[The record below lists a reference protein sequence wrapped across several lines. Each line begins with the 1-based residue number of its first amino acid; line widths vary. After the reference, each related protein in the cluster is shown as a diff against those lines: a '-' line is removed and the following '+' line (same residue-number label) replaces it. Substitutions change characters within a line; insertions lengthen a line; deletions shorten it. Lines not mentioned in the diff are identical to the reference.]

1 MFFVNLCLITLSKLY
16 KNRRPYFLRMIF
28 LASLKSR
35 RTVSILRAERETI
48 LIKKSN
54 GELVP
59 ATWTAS
65 RSPRG
70 LNSSNLP
77 LMEVRAF
84 LLYPPRIAGQDP
96 PYASDQEHLA
106 KCGCSQLGLNSHF
119 FSTANPSTDPTKVNI
134 TYTLR
139 MELRCIEVQQNLQH
153 QSTGIEGKHQKR

>member
-1 MFFVNLCLITLSKLY
+1 MPHNALKTLQKPTTLFFKDDLLS
-16 KNRRPYFLRMIF
+16 
-28 LASLKSR
+28 LAQNQ
-35 RTVSILRAERETI
+35 TNGINPPNIGRETI

-54 GELVP
+54 GELMP

-70 LNSSNLP
+70 LNSRNLP

-96 PYASDQEHLA
+96 PYASDQELLA
-106 KCGCSQLGLNSHF
+106 KCGCNQLGLNSHF